1 MVLPVLCVRVVSCVC
16 GMVCCRLVLSGLLWW
31 GMDALGGVGVAVF
44 FLWFVVVGCLG
55 SFSGLGWFRVLRLV
69 RAILVR
75 LF

>member
-1 MVLPVLCVRVVSCVC
+1 ML
-16 GMVCCRLVLSGLLWW
+16 
-31 GMDALGGVGVAVF
+31 LGGVGVVWGLNPESWRVGVSGASVVGVAVF